1 MKTFVIVAFS
11 VLLAACSYEFS
22 QPPFQEDELTKITK
36 SEFGKE
42 ILSHIENF
50 PSLEEIGNPEEN
62 LTEADL
68 VYVVADDFVIQQNE
82 KDGSPGW
89 ELTVWT
95 KNAHHI
101 ISCSLMQDENFAI
114 DKFDVET
121 LEDGT
126 IYLKGSTEE
135 LKRLAIQLSLTAP
148 KLCVSVP
155 YADASDV
162 IDLRTEYKNQTD
174 RLTTDLDTA
183 TNAKTEYK
191 NQIDQLTTDLD
202 TATNA
207 KTEYK
212 NQIDRLTTELDTVT
226 NAITEYSNQ
235 TDRLTTEL
243 DTATN
248 AKTEYKN
255 QIDRLTTELDTA
267 TNAMSR
273 ERGKIQDLQKLN
285 QQLDEEL
292 SSSNT
297 RSLQILVIA
306 LVIVGIGAV
315 TITIIAVRSRLRR
328 TGRQQ

>member
-212 NQIDRLTTELDTVT
+212 NQIDRLTTELDT
-226 NAITEYSNQ
+226 
-235 TDRLTTEL
+235 
-243 DTATN
+243 
-248 AKTEYKN
+248 
-255 QIDRLTTELDTA
+255 A

>member
-174 RLTTDLDTA
+174 RLTTELDTA

-191 NQIDQLTTDLD
+191 NQIDQLTTD
-202 TATNA
+202 
-207 KTEYK
+207 
-212 NQIDRLTTELDTVT
+212 
-226 NAITEYSNQ
+226 
-235 TDRLTTEL
+235 L

>member
-1 MKTFVIVAFS
+1 MKTLAIVAFP

-22 QPPFQEDELTKITK
+22 QPPFQEDELTEITK

-62 LTEADL
+62 LTEVDL
-68 VYVVADDFVIQQNE
+68 VYVVADDFLIQQNE

-89 ELTVWT
+89 ELNVWT

-101 ISCSLMQDENFAI
+101 NSCSLMQDENFAI
-114 DKFDVET
+114 DKFDAEA

-155 YADASDV
+155 YTDASDV
-162 IDLRTEYKNQTD
+162 IDLRTEYNNHID
-174 RLTTDLDTA
+174 RLTTELDTA
-183 TNAKTEYK
+183 TNAIMEYN

-207 KTEYK
+207 
-212 NQIDRLTTELDTVT
+212 
-226 NAITEYSNQ
+226 
-235 TDRLTTEL
+235 
-243 DTATN
+243 
-248 AKTEYKN
+248 
-255 QIDRLTTELDTA
+255 
-267 TNAMSR
+267 MSR
-273 ERGKIQDLQKLN
+273 ERDKTQDLQKLN

-292 SSSNT
+292 SSSQA

-306 LVIVGIGAV
+306 LVIAGIGVVA
-315 TITIIAVRSRLRR
+315 ITIIGVRSRLKRP
-328 TGRQQ
+328 GRQQ

>member
-174 RLTTDLDTA
+174 RLTTDLDT
-183 TNAKTEYK
+183 
-191 NQIDQLTTDLD
+191 
-202 TATNA
+202 
-207 KTEYK
+207 
-212 NQIDRLTTELDTVT
+212 VT